1 MKNGFK
7 RLLATVLFFAI
18 VLSLSVGLALS
29 GSAATYP
36 IDIGYAASSGGAC
49 DGWIYELG
57 LGSYVTSSNVSSS
70 YTKYR
75 INLVTAFGDSSALA
89 SKTAYF
95 EKFNQNVEGYTT
107 GTMRPLAAPAYIYLQ
122 GYNYGTSSLV
132 YSHNQANTTIIN
144 GKNYSDSAPYTGTG
158 SSVGTIYKSATT
170 DDLVALSSG
179 NLTFI
184 NILLD
189 HRATSGNLDAV
200 FQTGGTL
207 TFSNSTAQ
215 VATLGAGLHVQ
226 GTGVIDKI
234 ENSTVKNTNTAAAT
248 ANNKN
253 FKSRNGQ
260 HHYELRVQFRYGL
273 RYLDKRNNRHNRRK
287 HHRYFDR
294 QRCCLGRKQRRYQH
308 DKRRYVHGR
317 YRR

>member
-7 RLLATVLFFAI
+7 RLLATVLFFAM

-70 YTKYR
+70 YTNYR

-122 GYNYGTSSLV
+122 GYNYGTASLV

-158 SSVGTIYKSATT
+158 SSVGTIYKSATK

-248 ANNKN
+248 ANNK
-253 FKSRNGQ
+253 K
-260 HHYELRVQFRYGL
+260 EE
-273 RYLDKRNNRHNRRK
+273 
-287 HHRYFDR
+287 
-294 QRCCLGRKQRRYQH
+294 
-308 DKRRYVHGR
+308 
-317 YRR
+317 